1 MGRGLTLQSA
11 SGTYLELCSAQ
22 PVQLC
27 LAALINS
34 QSLRAERDIRKPK
47 AQSLNL
53 KMKSLRLLVETRL
66 FQGHAVTPQ

>member
-1 MGRGLTLQSA
+1 MQTHTAVCQWHLPGVVQV
-11 SGTYLELCSAQ
+11 
-22 PVQLC
+22 VQLC

-34 QSLRAERDIRKPK
+34 QSLRTERDIRKPK

-66 FQGHAVTPQ
+66 FQGHAVMPQ